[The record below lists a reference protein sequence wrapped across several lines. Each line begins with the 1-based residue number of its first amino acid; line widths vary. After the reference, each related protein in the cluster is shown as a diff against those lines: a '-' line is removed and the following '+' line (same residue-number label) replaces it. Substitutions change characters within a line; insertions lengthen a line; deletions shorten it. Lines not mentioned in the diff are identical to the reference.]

1 MYQPPQWEDWYVA
14 VCDWNRVQTLCLR
27 IPVLPWCSWLWCTEW
42 HKCHTACDRLHTV
55 NIMVLQMRPNFCG
68 SQTTVY
74 SNREEPCGKCNKIII
89 FPLLSPDVN
98 TCHWRNWKSIH
109 YPSLDA
115 NVMYYENIAIFCRLN
130 PFTPKSDQCQILL
143 QPHQKY
149 YITQY
154 GELGFPPLHRR
165 WN

>member
-1 MYQPPQWEDWYVA
+1 MLLFVTGIESRPFPWEYQYCHDALGFDVLSGA
-14 VCDWNRVQTLCLR
+14 NVTLHVTGSTLW
-27 IPVLPWCSWLWCTEW
+27 ILWCC
-42 HKCHTACDRLHTV
+42 KCDH
-55 NIMVLQMRPNFCG
+55 NFCG
-68 SQTTVY
+68 SQTTLY

-98 TCHWRNWKSIH
+98 TCHWGNWKSIH
-109 YPSLDA
+109 YPSLYG
-115 NVMYYENIAIFCRLN
+115 NVMYKNIAIFGRLN

-154 GELGFPPLHRR
+154 GELAF
-165 WN
+165 